1 MHRYFSFDKLP
12 LECTAKKSGVIILN
26 MRNRFKYSDTEIAR
40 VDVLIEEIYDDLLQ
54 LQDVKY
60 RDFQSKL
67 IPTIDSDIIIGVRT
81 PELRK
86 YAKLLVKRENVQSF
100 LRSLP
105 HKYFEENQLHAF
117 IISEIKNYE
126 KCIDEVNRFLPYVD
140 NWATCDQMSP
150 KVFRNNRKKLLK
162 QIKYWINSN
171 KNYVIRFGVK
181 MLMQHFL
188 DKDFDPIYLDMVS
201 EVKSEDYYVNMM
213 VAWYFATALAKQFDA
228 ALSYIENRKLN
239 PWVHN
244 KAIQKSL
251 ESYRVA
257 AEDKR
262 HLKSLKIKGIKLS
275 FLEF

>member
-1 MHRYFSFDKLP
+1 
-12 LECTAKKSGVIILN
+12 

-86 YAKLLVKRENVQSF
+86 YSKMLLKRTDICNF
-100 LRSLP
+100 LRCLP
-105 HKYFEENQLHAF
+105 HKYFEENQLHSF

-188 DKDFDPIYLDMVS
+188 DKDFDPIFLDMVS
-201 EVKSEDYYVNMM
+201 EVKSDDYYVNMM

-275 FLEF
+275 FFGILNKK